1 MDKVQET
8 LNIPELMRD
17 LTQEAG
23 DAAKKQHLHFRYR
36 IDGISHA
43 SMQGNPDELREIL
56 KELVDNAIQF
66 TPEGGDVIL
75 SVNELMHTDDRA
87 VLEFYVQDNGV
98 GMSPIEQAAVLRRI
112 EMDTEG
118 HGLGKVKRYADQH
131 DGSLSI
137 ESGHGM
143 GTVIRLIL
151 PLRLIDKPENIPV
164 RGVNREFYHF
174 SGKRI
179 LLVEDHPLN
188 MEIARDLLETVG
200 VDVISAGNGQEAI
213 DVFVSEEGAFDLILM
228 DIRMPVMDG
237 ITASGEIRRL
247 PIECAK
253 TIPIIALTASA
264 YEGDAARSRQADM
277 DGAILK
283 PIDPGKLYRVLRDS
297 LF

>member
-98 GMSPIEQAAVLRRI
+98 
-112 EMDTEG
+112 
-118 HGLGKVKRYADQH
+118 
-131 DGSLSI
+131 
-137 ESGHGM
+137 
-143 GTVIRLIL
+143 
-151 PLRLIDKPENIPV
+151 
-164 RGVNREFYHF
+164 
-174 SGKRI
+174 
-179 LLVEDHPLN
+179 
-188 MEIARDLLETVG
+188 
-200 VDVISAGNGQEAI
+200 
-213 DVFVSEEGAFDLILM
+213 
-228 DIRMPVMDG
+228 
-237 ITASGEIRRL
+237 
-247 PIECAK
+247 
-253 TIPIIALTASA
+253 
-264 YEGDAARSRQADM
+264 
-277 DGAILK
+277 
-283 PIDPGKLYRVLRDS
+283 
-297 LF
+297 